1 MIHKVLCIGN
11 SHTAGFPHFD
21 PSFGGDPKSS
31 YQFWLQKNMKLKIP
45 ELSLELSNQGICG
58 QTSQQIIMRLQ
69 RELNQSKTEY
79 NTVILCAG
87 ANDMA
92 LGYSPQT
99 IYNNIIKGVN
109 ISEKFRLNVL
119 VHTIPPMNWSEVE
132 EDIMQL
138 NALIENISG
147 KSYHLVDV
155 YSVLEIN
162 GRLASKY
169 DSGDGVH
176 LSEAGYSAVGKCI
189 SEILHKLLDMPQQ

>member
-31 YQFWLQKNMKLKIP
+31 YQFWLQKNMKLKMP
-45 ELSLELSNQGICG
+45 ELSLELVNHGICG
-58 QTSQQIIMRLQ
+58 QTSQQIIIRLQ
-69 RELNQSKTEY
+69 RELNQSQTEY
-79 NTVILCAG
+79 KTVILCAG

-99 IYNNIIKGVN
+99 IYNNTMKGVN
-109 ISEKFRLNVL
+109 ISVKLGLNILVL
-119 VHTIPPMNWSEVE
+119 TIPPMNWTEVE
-132 EDIMQL
+132 EDIKQL
-138 NALIENISG
+138 NALIEYNSG
-147 KSYHLVDV
+147 NSYHLVDV
-155 YSVLEIN
+155 YSSLEIN

-176 LSEAGYSAVGKCI
+176 LSEAGYQTVGKCV
-189 SEILHKLLDMPQQ
+189 SDVLQKLLSGR